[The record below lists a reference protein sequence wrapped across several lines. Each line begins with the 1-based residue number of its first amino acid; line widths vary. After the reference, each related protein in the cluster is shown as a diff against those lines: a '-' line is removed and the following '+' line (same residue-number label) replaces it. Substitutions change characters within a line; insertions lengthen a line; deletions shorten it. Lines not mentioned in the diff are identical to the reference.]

1 MWGGLDMQ
9 AYLIG
14 AVFFLLSI
22 TIFVFQNT
30 DQVIVNFI
38 TWTSPE
44 VSLAVVVLISACI
57 GAIITFFLD
66 SFRQIKIAKR
76 VRDLND
82 KNIKLQKKLRKME
95 DNLNKIEASRE
106 TTVSKDK

>member
-1 MWGGLDMQ
+1 MQ

-57 GAIITFFLD
+57 GAIITFFVD

-76 VRDLND
+76 IKDLND

-95 DNLNKIEASRE
+95 SNLGKTESSQEAAASR
-106 TTVSKDK
+106 DK